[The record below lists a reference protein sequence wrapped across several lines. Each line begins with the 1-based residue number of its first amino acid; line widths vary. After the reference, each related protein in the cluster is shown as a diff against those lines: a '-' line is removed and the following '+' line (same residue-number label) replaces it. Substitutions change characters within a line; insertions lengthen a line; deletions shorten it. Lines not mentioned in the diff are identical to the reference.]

1 MTSALVLASCAAL
14 ASVFGPR
21 YLRRA
26 RWARMSPRLG
36 IAAWQATS
44 IAVISAAVLAHVALA
59 VNLAHLGADL
69 ATFTDDCLASWQHG
83 YTAPGGSALSIIGL
97 LVVAAVGVR
106 LTWCAARLLV
116 VVARERRHTVGVL
129 DVVAR
134 RGVIDGALVLDHK
147 EPFAF
152 CVPGR
157 QPRMIVTSALIAS
170 LSEAQLAAVLAHERA
185 HLRSRH
191 HLVLLL
197 SQVLRDALGRVL
209 PIVRIAHDEIAKL
222 VEISADDDARR
233 QVGSALLRQALK
245 GMVWGSHGG
254 VALAATGGD
263 VYERIRRLDAPHQR
277 MANTRFAAVA
287 GAIGLLA
294 LVPVSLVVVPVLV
307 AAWQVVCL
315 VA

>member
-1 MTSALVLASCAAL
+1 
-14 ASVFGPR
+14 
-21 YLRRA
+21 
-26 RWARMSPRLG
+26 MSPRLG

-44 IAVISAAVLAHVALA
+44 VSVVCAALLAHVALA

-69 ATFTDDCLASWQHG
+69 ATFTDDCLASWKHG
-83 YTAPGGSALSIIGL
+83 YTAPGGAALSIAGL
-97 LVVAAVGVR
+97 LVVAGVGVR
-106 LTWCAARLLV
+106 LTWCAARLMF
-116 VVARERRHTVGVL
+116 VVARDRRHAVGVL

-134 RGVIDGALVLDHK
+134 RGVIEDALVLDHK

-157 QPRMIVTSALIAS
+157 QPRLIVTSALLAS
-170 LSEAQLAAVLAHERA
+170 LSEPQLAAVIAHERA

-191 HLVLLL
+191 HMVLQL

-209 PIVRIAHDEIAKL
+209 PIFRIAHEEIAKL

-233 QVGSALLRQALK
+233 QVGAALLRQALR

-263 VYERIRRLDAPHQR
+263 VYERIRRLDGPRPRVAS
-277 MANTRFAAVA
+277 ARFAAVA